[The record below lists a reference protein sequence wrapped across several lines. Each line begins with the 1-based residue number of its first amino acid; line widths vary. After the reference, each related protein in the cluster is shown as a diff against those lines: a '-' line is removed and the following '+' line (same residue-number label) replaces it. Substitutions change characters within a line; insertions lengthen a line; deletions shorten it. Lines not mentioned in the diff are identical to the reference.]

1 MLSKKTKYA
10 LQAMIGLAKAPQG
23 KPVLTAYLA
32 ETEGIPKKFL
42 ELILLDLK
50 SLGVVQSRQGKQ
62 GGYLLRR
69 PLNKITLGEIVRGIE
84 GPLALLP
91 CVSQSAYERC
101 AECPDEAACGLRLVM
116 KDVRD
121 ATSKILDN
129 TTLADVQ
136 ERVAKARGGSDLMFH
151 I

>member
-1 MLSKKTKYA
+1 
-10 LQAMIGLAKAPQG
+10 MIGLAKATPG

-91 CVSQSAYERC
+91 CVSQSAYKRC
-101 AECPDEAACGLRLVM
+101 AECPDETACGLRLVM